1 MVSVQCQIMI
11 VDVFQELHVCCY
23 PGRPPTY
30 EIMEN
35 VVQMVDRAYVKRNMK
50 TISHL

>member
-1 MVSVQCQIMI
+1 MI
-11 VDVFQELHVCCY
+11 GDVFQELHVCCY
-23 PGRPPTY
+23 PGTY
-30 EIMEN
+30 EIMED